1 MSKQLETL
9 LQKAFKTGYA
19 NANGR
24 KREYGYIG
32 ELESKWAFK
41 YNNETG
47 NLRMYHW
54 GTLILEFGSLKS
66 SKPIVKS
73 YYGQSKSDRDAL
85 QFLFNYFETGYSAK
99 YRPSVDEFSVTADFG
114 TGELETKSI

>member
-9 LQKAFKTGYA
+9 LEKALKTGYA

-85 QFLFNYFETGYSAK
+85 QFLFSYFETGYSAK

>member
-9 LQKAFKTGYA
+9 LEKALKTGYA

-66 SKPIVKS
+66 SKPIVKGF
-73 YYGQSKSDRDAL
+73 YGQSKSDRDAL